1 VNKKELRI
9 KNLIEVWT

>member
-9 KNLIEVWT
+9 KNLIEV